1 MALLIARHGQ
11 TDWNVAHRWQ
21 SRSDIPLNALGYQ
34 QAKKL
39 GDLLKARGF
48 VPIQMFSSPLERAR
62 ETAAILGQTLGLD
75 VAVESALVEL
85 DLGDYEGRLESE
97 IRAGDSDAYDDWRQG
112 CYLKPPPGG
121 EGIRDVACRI
131 KDFAANLD
139 DSVGDILLVGH
150 QGVNMAIKAQLSHCF
165 TRECLN
171 SFRQDNDEIDLWD
184 LDRKC
189 STGRLR
195 IASDEPPSTI

>member
-21 SRSDIPLNALGYQ
+21 SRSDIPLNTLGYQ
-34 QAKKL
+34 QAQKL

-48 VPIQMFSSPLERAR
+48 APIQMFSSPLERAR
-62 ETAAILGQTLGLD
+62 ETAAILGQTLGLN
-75 VAVESALVEL
+75 VAVEPALVEL

-97 IRAGDSDAYDDWRQG
+97 IRAGDNDAYDDWRQG

-121 EGIRDVACRI
+121 EGILDVACRI

-139 DSVGDILLVGH
+139 DTAGDILLVGH
-150 QGVNMAIKAQLSHCF
+150 QGVNMAIKAQLSNCF

-171 SFRQDNDEIDLWD
+171 SFRQDNDEIDLWE
-184 LDRKC
+184 LDPAY
-189 STGRLR
+189 SAGRLR
-195 IASDEPPSTI
+195 IASDEPSPPI